1 VKAIETDKATM
12 AAFDAKGQ
20 PLRYAPPEEMAAII
34 ARLLGGQLSPD
45 KVKAIDEVIMKKY
58 Y

>member
-1 VKAIETDKATM
+1 
-12 AAFDAKGQ
+12 
-20 PLRYAPPEEMAAII
+20 MAAII
-34 ARLLGGQLSPD
+34 ARLLGGELSPD